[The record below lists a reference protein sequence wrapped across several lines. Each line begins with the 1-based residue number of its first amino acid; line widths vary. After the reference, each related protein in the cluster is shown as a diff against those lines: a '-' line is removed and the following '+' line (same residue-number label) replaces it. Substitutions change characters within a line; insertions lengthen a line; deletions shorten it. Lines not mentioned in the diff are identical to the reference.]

1 MTKIGE
7 IENFFSKISVA
18 VLNVTDGTLKIGD
31 KIKIKGATTD
41 FEMQVKSMQIDLK
54 DVTSV
59 KAGQKVGIKVP
70 ERVRPK
76 DEVFLI

>member
-7 IENFFSKISVA
+7 IENFFSNISVA

-41 FEMQVKSMQIDLK
+41 FEMQVKSMQIDRK
-54 DVTSV
+54 DVESV

-70 ERVRPK
+70 DRVRPK
-76 DEVFLI
+76 DEVFLV

>member
-18 VLNVTDGTLKIGD
+18 VLNVTDGTLNIGD

>member
-7 IENFFSKISVA
+7 IENFFSNISVA

-31 KIKIKGATTD
+31 RIKIKGATTD
-41 FEMQVKSMQIDLK
+41 YEMQVKSMQIDRK

-70 ERVRPK
+70 DRVRPK
-76 DEVFLI
+76 DEVFLV

>member
-7 IENFFSKISVA
+7 IENFFSNISVA
-18 VLNVTDGTLKIGD
+18 VLSVTDGTLKIGD
-31 KIKIKGATTD
+31 RIKIKGATTD
-41 FEMQVKSMQIDLK
+41 YEMQVKSMQIDRK

-70 ERVRPK
+70 DRVRPK
-76 DEVFLI
+76 DEVFLV